1 MKAALVVAAHASPA
15 APQAGARRLRWP
27 GSIEFTG
34 SEEDPQND
42 HFQKVG
48 RMDDYQRDLMA
59 EIRNPGDRDIQ
70 TLSHIPRVSRYV
82 EGLVAWRT

>member
-1 MKAALVVAAHASPA
+1 
-15 APQAGARRLRWP
+15 
-27 GSIEFTG
+27 
-34 SEEDPQND
+34 
-42 HFQKVG
+42 
-48 RMDDYQRDLMA
+48 MDDYQRDLMA